1 MKLTETKLLAF
12 DADDTLW
19 DCQSFFD
26 DISRRYCE
34 FLAHYG
40 NIDAIGE
47 ALFKVEMGNM
57 EELGYGTKAFVISLV
72 ENALRISDYRL
83 DAHETEE
90 IVRLGRSL
98 LRLPATPFPGVTE
111 TLQKLK
117 AQDGYTM
124 VVLTKGDYL
133 EQERKFHRSGLKE
146 FFDDFIVSKATFIL
160 PCRLVVKPS
169 IYHITPLGSTNMPNL
184 SNTNSSSPSKSSTN
198 SGNCWV
204 HKENRYTHKTTQH
217 KKNCIWQNTK
227 KEANAP
233 TNDK

>member
-47 ALFKVEMGNM
+47 ALFRVEMGNM

-133 EQERKFHRSGLKE
+133 EQERKFHRSGL
-146 FFDDFIVSKATFIL
+146 DDFIVVSEKTSEVYQRM
-160 PCRLVVKPS
+160 CRQFGVQPS
-169 IYHITPLGSTNMPNL
+169 ETIMIGNSFKSDIHPALQAGCHAIYIPHHTTWQYEHAEPIEHERLITIKKFDELWELLGS
-184 SNTNSSSPSKSSTN
+184 
-198 SGNCWV
+198 
-204 HKENRYTHKTTQH
+204 
-217 KKNCIWQNTK
+217 
-227 KEANAP
+227 
-233 TNDK
+233 

>member
-1 MKLTETKLLAF
+1 MELTETKLLAF

-47 ALFKVEMGNM
+47 ALFKVEMDNM

-90 IVRLGRSL
+90 IIRLGRSL

-146 FFDDFIVSKATFIL
+146 FFDDFIVVSEKTSEVYQRM
-160 PCRLVVKPS
+160 CRQFGVQPS
-169 IYHITPLGSTNMPNL
+169 ETIMIGNSFKSDIHPALQAGCHAIYIPHHTTWQYEHAEPIEHERLITIKKFDELWELLGS
-184 SNTNSSSPSKSSTN
+184 
-198 SGNCWV
+198 
-204 HKENRYTHKTTQH
+204 
-217 KKNCIWQNTK
+217 
-227 KEANAP
+227 
-233 TNDK
+233 

>member
-47 ALFKVEMGNM
+47 ALFRVEMGNM

-98 LRLPATPFPGVTE
+98 LRLPATPFSGVTE

-133 EQERKFHRSGLKE
+133 EQERKFYRSGLKE
-146 FFDDFIVSKATFIL
+146 FFDDFIVVSEKTSEVYQRM
-160 PCRLVVKPS
+160 CRQFGVQPS
-169 IYHITPLGSTNMPNL
+169 ETIMIGNSFKSDIHPALQAGCHAIYIPHHTTWQYEHAEPIEHERLITIKKFDELWELLGS
-184 SNTNSSSPSKSSTN
+184 
-198 SGNCWV
+198 
-204 HKENRYTHKTTQH
+204 
-217 KKNCIWQNTK
+217 
-227 KEANAP
+227 
-233 TNDK
+233 

>member
-47 ALFKVEMGNM
+47 ALFRVEMGNM

-146 FFDDFIVSKATFIL
+146 FFDDFIVVSEKTSEVYQRM
-160 PCRLVVKPS
+160 CRQFGVQPS
-169 IYHITPLGSTNMPNL
+169 ETIMIGNSFKSDIHPALQAGCHAIYIPHHTTWQYEHAEPIEHERLITIKKFDELWELLGS
-184 SNTNSSSPSKSSTN
+184 
-198 SGNCWV
+198 
-204 HKENRYTHKTTQH
+204 
-217 KKNCIWQNTK
+217 
-227 KEANAP
+227 
-233 TNDK
+233 

>member
-146 FFDDFIVSKATFIL
+146 FFDDFIVVSEKTSEVYQRM
-160 PCRLVVKPS
+160 CRQFGVQPS
-169 IYHITPLGSTNMPNL
+169 ETIMIGNSFKSDIHPALQAGCQAIYIPHHTTWQYEHAEPIEHEQLITIKKFDELWELLGS
-184 SNTNSSSPSKSSTN
+184 
-198 SGNCWV
+198 
-204 HKENRYTHKTTQH
+204 
-217 KKNCIWQNTK
+217 
-227 KEANAP
+227 
-233 TNDK
+233 

>member
-146 FFDDFIVSKATFIL
+146 FFDDFIVVSEKTSEVYQRM
-160 PCRLVVKPS
+160 CRQFGVQPS
-169 IYHITPLGSTNMPNL
+169 ETIMIGNSFKSDIHPALQAGCHAIYIPHHTTWQYEHAEPIEHERLITIKKFDELWELLGS
-184 SNTNSSSPSKSSTN
+184 
-198 SGNCWV
+198 
-204 HKENRYTHKTTQH
+204 
-217 KKNCIWQNTK
+217 
-227 KEANAP
+227 
-233 TNDK
+233 

>member
-1 MKLTETKLLAF
+1 MELTETKLLAF

-146 FFDDFIVSKATFIL
+146 FFDDFIVVSEKTSEVYQRMCRQFGVQPSETIMIGNSFKSDIHPALQAGCHAIYIPHHTTWQYEHAEPIEHE
-160 PCRLVVKPS
+160 RLVTINKFDELWEL
-169 IYHITPLGSTNMPNL
+169 LGS
-184 SNTNSSSPSKSSTN
+184 
-198 SGNCWV
+198 
-204 HKENRYTHKTTQH
+204 
-217 KKNCIWQNTK
+217 
-227 KEANAP
+227 
-233 TNDK
+233 

>member
-1 MKLTETKLLAF
+1 MELTETKLLAF

-47 ALFKVEMGNM
+47 ALFRVEMGNM

-83 DAHETEE
+83 DAHETEK

-146 FFDDFIVSKATFIL
+146 FFDDFIVVSEKTSEVYQRM
-160 PCRLVVKPS
+160 CRQFGVQPS
-169 IYHITPLGSTNMPNL
+169 ETIMIGNSFKSDIHPALQAGCHAIYIPHHTTWQYEHAEPIEHERLITINKFDQLWEL
-184 SNTNSSSPSKSSTN
+184 L
-198 SGNCWV
+198 
-204 HKENRYTHKTTQH
+204 
-217 KKNCIWQNTK
+217 
-227 KEANAP
+227 EA
-233 TNDK
+233 